1 MTSFPRSPK
10 TLKGGFIEMDAEG
23 RQVLRTIAF
32 QYNPDSLSRTLTPR
46 AAKVEGGDRLEALRL
61 TGPPVETIKFDIE
74 IDATDLLEHPGDN
87 PDAVASGITPQL
99 AELEMMISP
108 DSADLE
114 SAGRLALTG
123 TIEVLPLPSPML
135 LLVLGASRTLPIR
148 VTDFSV
154 VEEEFDVNLNP
165 IRARVSLGLRLLS
178 SEDLAYGS
186 KGAELFMAALKR
198 RQKLAERKPPSIQ
211 ALGLKSAP

>member
-1 MTSFPRSPK
+1 VTSFPRSPK
-10 TLKGGFIEMDAEG
+10 TLKGGFITMDADG

-32 QYNPDSLSRTLTPR
+32 QYNPDSLSRTLAPR
-46 AAKVEGGDRLEALRL
+46 SAKAEGGDRLEALRL

-74 IDATDLLEHPGDN
+74 IDAADLLEHPDDN
-87 PDAVASGITPQL
+87 PETVASGITQQL
-99 AELEMMISP
+99 AELEMMIVP

-114 SAGRLALTG
+114 AAARLAQTG

-135 LLVLGASRTLPIR
+135 LLVLGANRTLPVR
-148 VTDFSV
+148 VNDFSI
-154 VEEEFDVNLNP
+154 VEEQFDVNLNP
-165 IRARVSLGLRLLS
+165 IRAKVSLGLRLLS

-186 KGAELFMAALKR
+186 KGAELFMVALKR
-198 RQKLAERKPPSIQ
+198 RQKLAERKPPSVQ